1 MLLGIDYYNHVKRP
15 TAATKTEMRFLV
27 ALLLPRGKQQ

>member
-27 ALLLPRGKQQ
+27 ALLLPKGKQQ